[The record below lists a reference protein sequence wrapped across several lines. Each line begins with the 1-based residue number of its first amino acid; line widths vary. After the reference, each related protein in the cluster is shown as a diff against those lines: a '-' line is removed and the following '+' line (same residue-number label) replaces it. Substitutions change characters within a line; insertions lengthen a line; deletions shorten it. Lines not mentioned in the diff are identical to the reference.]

1 MGFGLLIL
9 IRILCPCL
17 IGSNLFFSEQMVL
30 DASLTSTS
38 VKYLKSLSMNFK
50 LRNEVDTSGTN
61 RTASSSSQGNVSFSG
76 AILDLMN
83 IRLVSA

>member
-50 LRNEVDTSGTN
+50 LQFQ
-61 RTASSSSQGNVSFSG
+61 A
-76 AILDLMN
+76 A
-83 IRLVSA
+83 